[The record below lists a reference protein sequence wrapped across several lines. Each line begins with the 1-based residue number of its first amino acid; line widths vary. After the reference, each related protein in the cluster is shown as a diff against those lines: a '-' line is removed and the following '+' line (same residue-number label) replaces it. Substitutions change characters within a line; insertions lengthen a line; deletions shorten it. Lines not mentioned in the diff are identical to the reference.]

1 MDPQVRNDIE
11 CMLDDRC
18 FTGWGGG
25 PVCSSLSS
33 AVIPPCRT
41 PERPYGRPG
50 LSKKMR
56 KKVRDGNSFAQWA
69 AHLIRKYHGRL
80 WFWVENPQSSWFWRL
95 PCYRSIL
102 HQHLGGFLQLD
113 YCRFGM
119 PWRKRTRFYT
129 NIVELVGPGRSTP
142 GMHTVHST
150 LHTAPKRKRK
160 QMQTPFYLGQT
171 CYCLGGHV
179 HQLLKGTSPS
189 GLPWTKV
196 AEPYP
201 HAVAEILALGVAAHC
216 GWVNTAIDL
225 DAISQAASS

>member
-1 MDPQVRNDIE
+1 MVGMDPQVRSDIE
-11 CMLDDRC
+11 CMLDDGC

-41 PERPYGRPG
+41 PEHPYGRPG

-56 KKVRDGNSFAQWA
+56 KKVRDGNSFAQWVA
-69 AHLIRKYHGRL
+69 RLIRKYRGRL
-80 WFWVENPQSSWFWRL
+80 WFWAENPQSSWFWRL

-102 HQHLGGFLQLD
+102 RQRMGDFLQLD

-129 NIVELVGPGRSTP
+129 NIVSLHGR
-142 GMHTVHST
+142 
-150 LHTAPKRKRK
+150 
-160 QMQTPFYLGQT
+160 T

-216 GWVNTAIDL
+216 GWVDAAIDL